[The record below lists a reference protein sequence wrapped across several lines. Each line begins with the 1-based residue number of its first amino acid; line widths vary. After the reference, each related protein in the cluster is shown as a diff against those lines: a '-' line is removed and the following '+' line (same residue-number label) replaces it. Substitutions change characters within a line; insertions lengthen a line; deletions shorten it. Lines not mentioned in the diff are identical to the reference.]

1 MVRGMLN
8 MVMST
13 ALAGLTLALKE
24 GKFFGMP
31 ESTED
36 LANSCDVQF
45 RLSPIGHILA

>member
-8 MVMST
+8 VVVLT
-13 ALAGLTLALKE
+13 TLAGLGLALKE

-31 ESTED
+31 EMTEEF
-36 LANSCDVQF
+36 ANSCDVQF